1 MGHPDTKDIFMKF
14 KLITILTFLAFLPPI
29 SPIQA
34 ENTKLR
40 ICATTPDLASI
51 LNHLSADAFDI
62 TIFANGEEDAHF
74 VQPKPSYIK
83 LLYETDIIVFNGL
96 ELETGWLPPLL
107 ERSRNSRIIPGSL
120 GYIDASKAIAAMD
133 VPTIPV
139 DRSMGDVHPQ
149 GNPHYMLDP
158 LNGLAV
164 AQLLKQ
170 RISEIKPALTASLE
184 KNYEQFKKEITKK
197 LYGTEIS
204 DETVISQI
212 LHGETETEE
221 LLKSHKITITSDSW
235 QGQLSS
241 TQPLLFIA
249 DHDMWPYMARRF
261 SFEVSSFLEPRP
273 GITPTSSHL
282 QTLVELCKNKPISGL
297 IIGAYYDPRH
307 ADFMHRSS
315 NIPVIRLAHQV
326 GALPG
331 TNDYLQMFD
340 YNLQRLSKITNAAN
354 RMELK

>member
-1 MGHPDTKDIFMKF
+1 MKLKLAAIFTF
-14 KLITILTFLAFLPPI
+14 LTILIPI
-29 SPIQA
+29 GLCQA
-34 ENTKLR
+34 ESTKLK

-51 LNHLSADAFDI
+51 LNHLSTDAFDI
-62 TIFANGEEDAHF
+62 TVFANGEEDPHF

-83 LLYETDIIVFNGL
+83 HLYETDIIVFNGL

-120 GYIDASKAIAAMD
+120 GYIDASKAISAMD

-164 AQLLKQ
+164 ARLLKQ
-170 RISEIKPALTASLE
+170 RISELKPALTASLE
-184 KNYEQFKKEITKK
+184 ENYEKFKKEITKK

-212 LHGETETEE
+212 LHDNTDTEK
-221 LLKSHKITITSDSW
+221 LLKSHKITITSNSW

-249 DHDMWPYMARRF
+249 DHNMWPYMARRF
-261 SFEVSSFLEPRP
+261 SFEVASFLEPRP

-282 QTLVELCKNKPISGL
+282 QTLVELCKSKPILAL

-307 ADFMHRSS
+307 ADLMHRSS
-315 NIPVIRLAHQV
+315 NIPIIRLAHQV

-331 TNDYLQMFD
+331 TDDYLQMFD
-340 YNLQRLSKITNAAN
+340 YNLQRLSEITNAAY